1 MIGKKDVISARLES
15 NRRSCSERQPR
26 VRVRVYFFY
35 HLFLCFFLLN
45 VLLCF
50 AYFIFFPPLC
60 VLFYFVFFF
69 RLFLCLM
76 NYTGKQGSKR
86 E

>member
-15 NRRSCSERQPR
+15 NRRSCSEKQPR
-26 VRVRVYFFY
+26 VRVRVYFFTIY
-35 HLFLCFFLLN
+35 FSVFFTKCPP
-45 VLLCF
+45 LLCLF
-50 AYFIFFPPLC
+50 HFFPTSVC
-60 VLFYFVFFF
+60 FVLFCVFFSA
-69 RLFLCLM
+69 FLCLM

>member
-15 NRRSCSERQPR
+15 NRRSCSENNPACAC
-26 VRVRVYFFY
+26 VYI
-35 HLFLCFFLLN
+35 FLPFISLFFLLN